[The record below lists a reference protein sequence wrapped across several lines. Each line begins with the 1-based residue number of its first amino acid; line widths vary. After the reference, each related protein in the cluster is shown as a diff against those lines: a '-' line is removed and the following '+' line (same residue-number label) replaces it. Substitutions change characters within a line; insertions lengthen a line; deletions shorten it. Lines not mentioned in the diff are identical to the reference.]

1 MSVWFLPNSSSDSI
15 YHSTSNIP
23 NSTPTTTTILTPDET
38 APGDTKHNGA
48 PRPFI
53 FKANVPGHRE
63 IPAKPNDAPHPFIF
77 KANVRQPCEIPTEH
91 NDAPCPFIFKANVPG
106 HHEIPIEHNGA
117 LHSFSFKPSAPKPRG
132 IPALVPP
139 HCTRTTYHP
148 PNLRQMD
155 FACVCASTEA
165 RYVGLAST
173 QQLI

>member
-1 MSVWFLPNSSSDSI
+1 MSAWFLPNSSSDSI
-15 YHSTSNIP
+15 SHSTSNIP
-23 NSTPTTTTILTPDET
+23 NSTPTTTTSTPDQT
-38 APGDTKHNGA
+38 SPGDTKHNGA

-53 FKANVPGHRE
+53 FKANVPGHCE

-77 KANVRQPCEIPTEH
+77 KANV
-91 NDAPCPFIFKANVPG
+91 PG
-106 HHEIPIEHNGA
+106 HHGIPIEHNGA
-117 LHSFSFKPSAPKPRG
+117 RHPFSFKASVPKPRG

-173 QQLI
+173 QQLV